1 MANYLDEIEGGKHN
15 SDNIEVSS
23 NPKSFT
29 VSVTFECVNAKNP
42 LEAAK
47 IVAKWLVEDNGQ
59 GNAFNMV
66 YDVDDETTN
75 EKFIVDLDADDEFAV
90 LPNN

>member
-1 MANYLDEIEGGKHN
+1 
-15 SDNIEVSS
+15 
-23 NPKSFT
+23 
-29 VSVTFECVNAKNP
+29 
-42 LEAAK
+42 
-47 IVAKWLVEDNGQ
+47 
-59 GNAFNMV
+59 V

>member
-1 MANYLDEIEGGKHN
+1 MANYLDGIEGGKHN

-29 VSVTFECVNAKNP
+29 VSITFECVSAKNP

-47 IVAKWLVEDNGQ
+47 IVAKWLVEDDGQ
-59 GNAFNMV
+59 GNAFDMV
-66 YDVDDETTN
+66 YDVSDEITN
-75 EKFIVDLDADDEFAV
+75 EKFIVDLDADDDYAV

>member
-1 MANYLDEIEGGKHN
+1 MANYLDGIEGGKHN

-23 NPKSFT
+23 NKKSFT
-29 VSVTFECVNAKNP
+29 VSITFDCVDAKNP

-47 IVAKWLVEDNGQ
+47 IVAKWLVEDDGQ
-59 GNAFNMV
+59 GNAFDMV
-66 YDVDDETTN
+66 YDVSDEITN
-75 EKFIVDLDADDEFAV
+75 EKFIVDLDADDDYAV